1 MVFRIG
7 IDIGGTFTD
16 FAIWKDES
24 DGYVEVGSHK
34 LPTTYPNFAEAVIR
48 GVIEIT
54 ERYAISPDAS
64 VLVVH
69 GTTIS
74 TNAVIERSQPPV
86 ALLTTQ
92 GYRDLLGIARLRL
105 DKPID
110 LFNRRPTPIAPRE
123 RVFEVRERLLS
134 DGSVDTPLDDESVLA
149 ALRAAREKGAQ
160 AVGICFLHGYRNPVH
175 ELRALE
181 LAKAHFPDLEVM
193 ASHEVWPQQS
203 EYERAVLTLLN
214 VYVKRLMDS
223 YLKEVDDFLHS
234 RFPRSRLT
242 VTKSNGGVMSSAEAR
257 EVPIHTL
264 LSGPAAGVTA
274 AQVVGNLLGL
284 EQVLTF
290 DMGGTS
296 TDVSLVERG
305 RPVTTGQAEVGDF
318 PLLMPVTAIE
328 AMGAGGGSVIWLDAG
343 VLKVG
348 PRSARSQPGPA
359 CYGQGGCEPTLTD
372 AYLLMNYLSP
382 EGLLGG
388 KLSLDRSRAEEAF
401 QPIADVLGTD
411 VIGAAQSAIAVA
423 TSTMMTRVL
432 PFLARCGVGPSDLAL
447 MIYGGA
453 GGIHGPL
460 LADECG
466 IKHIVV
472 PRLPSVF
479 CAFGGIVSD
488 LVHDGVHSLQGL
500 SLSRDEIVRHFG
512 HLRTE
517 GDVWLKRQSNDE
529 QILTVD
535 RVHLADMRY
544 GAQSFTIPVDLSD
557 GLAAGLE
564 LDALFALFHREHH
577 RLFGHCDEKSPVVI
591 DNLRLRT
598 IGRQA
603 KPAAMT
609 LNHARQ
615 TELQPMETRPILAD
629 GRWIEHAPVYSWPE
643 IRIGHRIEGPAIVHQ
658 ELATI
663 LVPQGYRAQLS
674 AFGDLEMTK
683 E

>member
-1 MVFRIG
+1 VFRIG
-7 IDIGGTFTD
+7 VDIGGTFTD
-16 FAIWKDES
+16 FAIWRDES
-24 DGYVEVGSHK
+24 DGYVEIGSHK
-34 LPTTYPNFAEAVIR
+34 LPTTYPDFAQAVIQ
-48 GVIEIT
+48 GIVELT
-54 ERYAISPDAS
+54 ERYSISSNTP

-123 RVFEVRERLLS
+123 RVFEVRERLLP
-134 DGSVDTPLDDESVLA
+134 DGSVDTPIDDASVIA

-160 AVGICFLHGYRNPVH
+160 AVGICFLHSYRNPVH
-175 ELRALE
+175 ERRALE
-181 LAKAHFPDLEVM
+181 LARIHCPDLEVM

-214 VYVKRLMDS
+214 VYVKRLMGS
-223 YLKEVDDFLHS
+223 YLKEVDDFLQSKFPHS
-234 RFPRSRLT
+234 RLYI
-242 VTKSNGGVMSSAEAR
+242 TKSNGGIMSADEAR
-257 EVPIHTL
+257 QAPVHTL

-274 AQVVGNLLGL
+274 AQVLGDFLGL
-284 EQVLTF
+284 EQILTF

-328 AMGAGGGSVIWLDAG
+328 AMGAGGGSIVWLDAG

-359 CYGQGGCEPTLTD
+359 CYGQGGQEPTLTD
-372 AYLLMNYLSP
+372 AYLILNYLSP
-382 EGLLGG
+382 KGLLGG
-388 KLSLDRSRAEEAF
+388 RLSLDRALAEEAF
-401 QPIADVLGTD
+401 QPIARALDTD
-411 VIGAAQSAIAVA
+411 VVGAAESAVAVA

-460 LADECG
+460 MAEECG

-479 CAFGGIVSD
+479 CAFGGLVSD
-488 LVHDGVHSLQGL
+488 LVHDAVHSLHGL
-500 SLSRDEIVRHFG
+500 RLSHDEIKRHFDN
-512 HLRTE
+512 LREE
-517 GDVWLKRQSNDE
+517 GDVWLRRQSDE
-529 QILTVD
+529 RQVIGTD

-544 GAQSFTIPVDLSD
+544 AAQSFTVPVDLSD
-557 GLAAGLE
+557 ALE
-564 LDALFALFHREHH
+564 KGSDLNAIFALFHQEHQ
-577 RLFGHCDEKSPVVI
+577 RLFGHSDASSPVVI

-603 KPAAMT
+603 KPAPLRAPQGERST
-609 LNHARQ
+609 AR
-615 TELQPMETRPILAD
+615 PAETRPLRSE
-629 GRWIEHAPVYSWPE
+629 GRWVDDAPVYAWADLE
-643 IRIGHRIEGPAIVHQ
+643 IGWRISGPAIVQ
-658 ELATI
+658 QDLATI
-663 LVPQGYRAQLS
+663 LVPQGYRAQLG
-674 AFGDLEMTK
+674 ALGDLEMTK